1 MNFITINPKISLF
14 ILGLLSAILFAP
26 INLFPIGFLVFSI
39 LLILIDQ
46 KNPRKAFYLGWF
58 FAFGHFA
65 AGLYWISISLFVD
78 IARFWWL
85 LPFSLSLIPAILAL
99 YIAIS
104 CYFYCKIIDKF
115 QIRDKIIKI
124 FLFSAIW
131 VIFEILRSILFTGL
145 PWNLLGYSFL
155 FWDLMPQIASVI
167 GIYGLSFVAI
177 IFFTI
182 PYFCYK
188 NDLKKK
194 KNIFYLLSCVFL
206 LIFMVIFGYFQINN
220 NEITQK
226 SAKIRLIQPNIKQ
239 EDKWSKESRYE
250 SFLKNITY
258 SKGDFMEKSGQK
270 PDYIIWSEASV
281 PYILGHDRKSLLNE
295 ISQIIPQNSLL
306 ITGAIRA
313 KYDDSQSV
321 KEIFNSLFIID
332 SNARIIDHY
341 DKSHLVPFGEYIPFA
356 KFLPFLSKITYGS
369 LDFSSGDGNKSLKLN
384 NNISFSPLIC
394 YEIIFPWKIID
405 PYNKEDF
412 IVNIT
417 NDDWFGVSSGPYQH
431 LNMARMRAIENQLPV
446 IRVAN
451 SGITAIIN
459 KNGRLLKKIDLNK
472 EGKLDFELKF

>member
-1 MNFITINPKISLF
+1 MNIIFTNQKISLF
-14 ILGLLSAILFAP
+14 FLGLLSALLFAP
-26 INLFPIGFLVFSI
+26 INFFPIGFLVFPI

-46 KNPRKAFYLGWF
+46 EKPKIAFYLGWF

-65 AGLYWISISLFVD
+65 SGLYWISISLFVD
-78 IARFWWL
+78 ITRFWWL
-85 LPFSLSLIPAILAL
+85 LPFSISLIPAAMAL
-99 YIAIS
+99 YVAIS

-115 QIRDKIIKI
+115 QIKDKIIKI
-124 FLFSAIW
+124 FLFALLW

-145 PWNLLGYSFL
+145 PWNLIGYSFL
-155 FWDLMPQIASVI
+155 FWNLMPQIASKI
-167 GIYGLSFVAI
+167 GIYGLSFIAI
-177 IFFTI
+177 IFFTT
-182 PYFCYK
+182 PYFCYE

-194 KNIFYLLSCVFL
+194 KNIIYLLFCAFL

-220 NEITQK
+220 NKITEK

-239 EDKWSKESRYE
+239 EDKWSEEERYK

-281 PYILGHDRKSLLNE
+281 PYILGHDRKFLLDE

-313 KYDDSQSV
+313 KYDDQSV
-321 KEIFNSLFIID
+321 EEIFNSLFIID
-332 SNARIIDHY
+332 SNTKIIDHY

-405 PYNKEDF
+405 KNNRPDF
-412 IVNIT
+412 LINIT
-417 NDDWFGVSSGPYQH
+417 NDAWFGVSSGPYQH
-431 LNMARMRAIENQLPV
+431 LDMARMRAIENQIPV
-446 IRVAN
+446 IRTAN
-451 SGITAIIN
+451 TGITAIID
-459 KNGRLLKKIDLNK
+459 KNGRLLDKISLNK
-472 EGKLDFELKF
+472 AGKLDFQLKF